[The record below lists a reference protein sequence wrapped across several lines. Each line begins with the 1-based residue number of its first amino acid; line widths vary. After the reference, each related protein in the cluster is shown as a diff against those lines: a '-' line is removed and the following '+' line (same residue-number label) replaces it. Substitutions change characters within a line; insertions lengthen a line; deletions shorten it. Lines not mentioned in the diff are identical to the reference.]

1 MDGIFNSM
9 SCCIKDP
16 ETLHSYDIDKDLK
29 KQQATLRKQV
39 KVLLLG
45 AGESGKSTF
54 LKQMRIIH
62 GNGYEREELIMCKV
76 PILHNI
82 VRNIKT
88 LLQGRQLLEIPWREE
103 DMEEKCQILMDY
115 SAKTELDAQIFETEY
130 YQLTKRLWND
140 ATIKEVF
147 SRRRELQ
154 LNDNAE
160 YFFENLDR
168 LSDQTKQP
176 NQQDLLRLRKKTT
189 GIREEIYEI
198 KGVPFHMV
206 DVGGQRL
213 QRHKWFKCFD
223 QSVTSVL
230 FLVASSAYDQVIVE
244 DKRTPRLEESC
255 NIFDTIV
262 NNKCFKDVSII
273 LFLNKTD
280 LLREKLPH
288 SDFKR
293 YFPHFGGDPL
303 DIKDVQCFL
312 LDMFDNVRR
321 NRDRALFHH
330 FTTATDT
337 ENIKYVFAAV
347 KDTILQ
353 NNLRQLM
360 LQ

>member
-1 MDGIFNSM
+1 M

-16 ETLHSYDIDKDLK
+16 ETLKSYEIDKDLK
-29 KQQATLRKQV
+29 KQQGSLRKQV

-62 GNGYEREELIMCKV
+62 GPGYEKHELIQSKG
-76 PILHNI
+76 PIFHNI

-88 LLQGRQLLEIPWREE
+88 LLQGRLLLDIPWQEE
-103 DMEEKCQILMDY
+103 SRDEECQILMDY
-115 SAKTELDAQIFETEY
+115 NAKTEMDPVIFRRDY
-130 YQLTKRLWND
+130 YPLIKSLWED
-140 ATIKEVF
+140 PTVKEVF
-147 SRRRELQ
+147 YRRRELQ

-160 YFFENLDR
+160 YFFENLER
-168 LSDQTKQP
+168 IADQTKNP
-176 NQQDLLRLRKKTT
+176 TQQDILRLRKKTT
-189 GIREEIYEI
+189 GIREEVFEI

-280 LLREKLPH
+280 LLMEKLPQ
-288 SDFKR
+288 SDIRQYLPNFR
-293 YFPHFGGDPL
+293 GDPQ
-303 DIKDVQCFL
+303 DIKEVQGFL